1 LSLHSH
7 KKLLLFL
14 FTKVWIS

>member
-1 LSLHSH
+1 M
-7 KKLLLFL
+7 KQMLFL